1 VVYFFRKEDTMT
13 EQEWI
18 ATSTG
23 PGFTLGEICADL
35 DLDIEDLAQDH
46 SVPLLHD
53 DTLTLTH
60 AEKIQEVLYEAYAN
74 DALVEVYQTKD
85 SYGLPISGTNDKAV
99 PMFLGMAQAKD
110 VDIFQAPGIFGKG
123 RGHIVEALLESGR
136 QVKGNADNY
145 DILSSGC

>member
-1 VVYFFRKEDTMT
+1 MT

-23 PGFTLGEICADL
+23 PGHTLPEICEEL
-35 DLDIEDLAQDH
+35 GLDIEDLAEDRI
-46 SVPLLHD
+46 VAPLHD

-74 DALVEVYQTKD
+74 DALVEVYKVTD
-85 SYGLPISGTNDKAV
+85 SG
-99 PMFLGMAQAKD
+99 MMCLGMAKSKD

-123 RGHIVEALLESGR
+123 RGLIVEILLEGGR
-136 QVKGNADNY
+136 QLSGKAD
-145 DILSSGC
+145 DFQILSSGC